1 MTAPRSLRVAML
13 CYFRACVE
21 KPAVSMVLGRLYH
34 EWDRPGYGERLLLP
48 LMTPEGEPQGLLGIT
63 VCKLTFDSR
72 LEAEQRARRVT
83 VILPLDGSPAS
94 DETRLPATAPRGA
107 AAGPR
112 PPRPRCRG
120 R

>member
-1 MTAPRSLRVAML
+1 
-13 CYFRACVE
+13 
-21 KPAVSMVLGRLYH
+21 MVLGRLYH

-94 DETRLPATAPRGA
+94 EETQIGRAS
-107 AAGPR
+107 
-112 PPRPRCRG
+112 CRESVCQYVEISAVAVSLQKKISLTHI
-120 R
+120 